1 MLKLLLLLLCFIDWR
16 DCDSSDVDW
25 FGRSWGWA
33 EIGDGVGIRIREWR
47 IDVWGRRALA
57 ERPVSVVGGRLDGE
71 ELCAAVLHGLI
82 VVPPESGPFV
92 FRLLL
97 SFSSPSRR
105 PIAARWRCGSGC
117 CCLSRAVQR
126 ITDDPETASP
136 ADGHSSR
143 SDRGGQPRT
152 AITKQIYRYSSKTI
166 KVSRNIRNVAGNL
179 FPRQGPKERSPWS
192 VLRVG
197 GEKRT
202 ETCRNPGE
210 ELSLWESVGK
220 LEGIEDLRR
229 LVEFRCA
236 NNMENVISSESQT

>member
-1 MLKLLLLLLCFIDWR
+1 MLLCFIDWR
-16 DCDSSDVDW
+16 DCDSSDVGW

-57 ERPVSVVGGRLDGE
+57 ERPISVVGGRLDGE

-105 PIAARWRCGSGC
+105 PIAARRRCGRGG

-126 ITDDPETASP
+126 IADSPETASP
-136 ADGHSSR
+136 TDGHSSR
-143 SDRGGQPRT
+143 PGRGGQPRT
-152 AITKQIYRYSSKTI
+152 AITKQIYRYIHPNTQSKLSETYKCFWKLVSKT
-166 KVSRNIRNVAGNL
+166 
-179 FPRQGPKERSPWS
+179 
-192 VLRVG
+192 
-197 GEKRT
+197 RT
-202 ETCRNPGE
+202 ERKKPVKCVASGWRRTHRNMQKPRGRTDFVGKA
-210 ELSLWESVGK
+210 WRGK

-236 NNMENVISSESQT
+236 NNMENVISSESQI